1 MDHKKVI
8 TTLITSMLFI
18 SSSGGLV
25 AAASTPAN
33 SGKPAT
39 NNSAT
44 TKKQQTTTTNKVVHT
59 LAKVPAVK
67 VTARSTVKLTDVNIL
82 SQDDGNTVTYT
93 LTYKNNDST
102 PMMMLDYWS
111 KVKTKGGTSFS
122 PKLIAKDQEKKTV
135 SPGSTVDLTYV
146 MKVGREVKLSDLNF
160 LIVKWDFSKPN
171 YESTLGKFNVPASY
185 SITTP
190 VGKTKTVRLSDSAV
204 KVKVSGIKVYPGEN
218 KKQYVK
224 VGVNLN
230 NISYK
235 LLDNPNIKWILR
247 TPGGTNYPLTP
258 DKDSTGVSIQ
268 AQANKTLN
276 LMASLPTALKLEKS
290 ELLLVEE
297 QGEEKTALPVAALQ
311 LPEASQTNV
320 NVVANQPNIISIDGQ
335 PVSTLLESARVRG
348 EDEEFD
354 LTMQWVIK
362 NQGKKEVKVP
372 KYALEIRTEDGTSYP
387 IETKALDDLKL
398 KPGATKT
405 IKLNSTI
412 QGNGDTSKIKLY
424 AMTPTTKDES
434 KEGETSGGGT
444 SGFEFSYPI
453 GIYAIPESV
462 TSGDGL
468 TTETV
473 IKNSKGTFGVSV
485 GSLQRLP
492 WTDSDIIAAKVT
504 IRNASTKTVQLPEL
518 EAMFT
523 IDSARIDGDTK
534 LIRAE
539 GGKLLGS
546 GMVTEAY
553 LLTKIPSELNMSRL
567 ELTLQEKV
575 SEEEKNDWITLS
587 TSGLIQPLSYVGEG
601 KTYTQGTADKE
612 TELGIRRTYI
622 YPGSSSDIVYTEFEM
637 TNKSLRQSGLAKL
650 VGYYKTADGQYY
662 KATAKQANRVP
673 GPGQKSIVTF
683 WAKVPKS
690 VKTLS
695 DMRLIVG
702 EGVADNK
709 FVTGEGDATAYVNA
723 MSFEVQPKS
732 LSVLSSLNDIDLYP
746 FKFSGSN
753 IKAYLTGGTAVQ
765 IEMIYSLTQEEA
777 VDSGEYGHKLILS
790 LTDGSGKVFDK
801 EITPGTDLKTGINQ
815 TLNWSIDDTVFDK
828 IRGGSYRVA
837 LYDVFEGQRIRLAE
851 QGYSYDVSKLPKEEP
866 IIPEFPEEGSN
877 NPNNNR

>member
-1 MDHKKVI
+1 MDYKKVMM
-8 TTLITSMLFI
+8 TLLASILINGASGEIVGAANTSGSTNKSTKESA
-18 SSSGGLV
+18 SS
-25 AAASTPAN
+25 
-33 SGKPAT
+33 
-39 NNSAT
+39 T
-44 TKKQQTTTTNKVVHT
+44 TKKEQTATNKAVHT
-59 LAKVPAVK
+59 LANVPAVK
-67 VTARSTVKLTDVNIL
+67 VTTRSTVKLTDVNIL

-93 LTYKNNDST
+93 LSYKNNDST

-160 LIVKWDFSKPN
+160 FIVKWDFSKPN

-190 VGKTKTVRLSDSAV
+190 VGKTKTVRISDSAV
-204 KVKVSGIKVYPGEN
+204 KVKVSGIKVYPGED

-230 NISYK
+230 NVSYK

-258 DKDSTGVSIQ
+258 DKDSMSVSIQ
-268 AQANKTLN
+268 AQANKTLS
-276 LMASLPTALKLEKS
+276 LMASLPTAVKLQKS

-311 LPEASQTNV
+311 LPEASQSDVETAV
-320 NVVANQPNIISIDGQ
+320 NQPNILSINGQ
-335 PVSTLLESARVRG
+335 PVSTLLESARVRSEEG
-348 EDEEFD
+348 EYE
-354 LTMQWVIK
+354 LTMQWVMK

-372 KYALEIRTEDGTSYP
+372 TYALEIRTEDGTSYP

-405 IKLNSTI
+405 IKLITTI

-424 AMTPTTKDES
+424 AMTPISKDES
-434 KEGETSGGGT
+434 KEEGAGT
-444 SGFEFSYPI
+444 AASGFEFSYPV

-462 TSGDGL
+462 TTGDGL

-473 IKNSKGTFGVSV
+473 IKNAKGTFGVSV

-492 WTDSDIIAAKVT
+492 WTDSDIVAAKVT

-534 LIRAE
+534 LIRAQ
-539 GGKLLGS
+539 GGKLLGP

-553 LLTKIPSELNMSRL
+553 LLTKIPSELVMSRL
-567 ELTLQEKV
+567 EVTLLEKV
-575 SEEEKNDWITLS
+575 SEEETNDWITLS
-587 TSGLIQPLSYVGEG
+587 TSGLIQPLSYVGDG
-601 KTYTQGTADKE
+601 KQFTLGTADKE
-612 TELGIRRTYI
+612 TELGVRRTYV
-622 YPGSSSDIVYTEFEM
+622 YPGASSDIVYTEFEM

-662 KATAKQANRVP
+662 KATAKQADRVP
-673 GPGQKSIVTF
+673 GPGQKSVVTF

-690 VKTLS
+690 VMSST
-695 DMRLIVG
+695 DMRLIIG

-709 FVTGEGDATAYVNA
+709 FVIGEGEATAYVNA
-723 MSFEVQPKS
+723 LAFEVKPKT
-732 LSVLSSLNDIDLYP
+732 LSVLPSLNDIDLYP
-746 FKFSGSN
+746 YKFSGSN
-753 IKAYLTGGTAVQ
+753 IKGYLTGGTNVQ
-765 IEMIYSLTQEEA
+765 FEMIYSLTQDEA

-790 LTDGSGKVFDK
+790 ITDGSGKVFDK
-801 EITPGTDLKTGINQ
+801 ELTPGTDLKTGINQ

-866 IIPEFPEEGSN
+866 EFPEFPEE
-877 NPNNNR
+877 R

>member
-8 TTLITSMLFI
+8 TTLLSSIFLI

-405 IKLNSTI
+405 IKLITTI
-412 QGNGDTSKIKLY
+412 QGDGDTSKIKLY

-444 SGFEFSYPI
+444 SGFEFSYPV

-504 IRNASTKTVQLPEL
+504 IRNASAKTVQLPEL

-534 LIRAE
+534 LISAQ

-546 GMVTEAY
+546 GMVMEAY

-587 TSGLIQPLSYVGEG
+587 TSGIIQPLSYVGEG

-612 TELGIRRTYI
+612 TELGIRRTYV

-709 FVTGEGDATAYVNA
+709 FVTGEGEATAYVNA

-801 EITPGTDLKTGINQ
+801 ELTPGTDLKTGINQ

>member
-444 SGFEFSYPI
+444 SGFEFSYPV

-504 IRNASTKTVQLPEL
+504 IRNASAKTVQLPEL

-612 TELGIRRTYI
+612 TELGIRRTYV

-709 FVTGEGDATAYVNA
+709 FVTGEGEATAYVNA

-790 LTDGSGKVFDK
+790 ITDGSGKVFDK
-801 EITPGTDLKTGINQ
+801 ELTPGTDLKTGINQ

>member
-18 SSSGGLV
+18 SASGGLV

-354 LTMQWVIK
+354 LTMQWVLK

-601 KTYTQGTADKE
+601 KTHTQGTADKE
-612 TELGIRRTYI
+612 TELGIRRTYV

-790 LTDGSGKVFDK
+790 ITDGSGKVFDK